1 MLSLLLPL
9 VEVLDLLLYL
19 RFEVLSSSFISAVIH
34 LLGTA
39 QLQVAASNVIVVAAF
54 GGELVKRANKNLRKA
69 AESEMQIG
77 ESSKILIDVVT
88 FKQENFVE
96 SQHPELYDVVTRTAL
111 TYIHADGNRHRASNG
126 TPEQVHAIID
136 KFAERGL
143 RSLAVSRQEVPE
155 KSKDSPGALCPFIY
169 ATSLH
174 LHCCL
179 YSIHP
184 LNLPA
189 TTHMETPLESSA
201 NNHLKPKEEE
211 KEEEDSLSLALEMLG
226 LNVVPLA
233 VNSTVELGVFD
244 TIAKAGEGAMLSG
257 KEIASQIE
265 SNNPEASHML
275 DRLLSHSLLRCS
287 VSQQDHSHILYSLS
301 PRSKYV
307 VTDADDGSS
316 LGPTLALLLDN
327 VFYQSWKEV
336 KGAIM
341 EDGIPFNGGL

>member
-96 SQHPELYDVVTRTAL
+96 SQHPELYDVRTAL

-126 TPEQVHAIID
+126 TPE
-136 KFAERGL
+136 
-143 RSLAVSRQEVPE
+143 QEVPE

-275 DRLLSHSLLRCS
+275 DRLLRLLAK
-287 VSQQDHSHILYSLS
+287 SLS
-301 PRSKYV
+301 PSLLCFPTRS
-307 VTDADDGSS
+307 
-316 LGPTLALLLDN
+316 
-327 VFYQSWKEV
+327 
-336 KGAIM
+336 
-341 EDGIPFNGGL
+341 